1 MNTVARN
8 ALAVAAM
15 AITAQAAA
23 QITIYQR
30 EGFQGRSF
38 TPQEQVGASD
48 YRRRNN
54 ERLYEANVTSVR
66 AVVGTPGQRCW
77 IEREHV
83 VQDRSNANVPA
94 VNAGALVGG
103 ILGHQVGSGTGRVIA
118 TVGGAVAGAALGANL
133 GRDRGGQQAQ
143 TQDIQ
148 RCENVPDQA
157 RPDYWNV
164 TYNFRG
170 EAHRIQMTAPPG
182 PTVTVNDR
190 GEPRA

>member
-15 AITAQAAA
+15 AITTQAAA
-23 QITIYQR
+23 PGTSYER
-30 EGFQGRSF
+30 EGFQSRSF
-38 TPQEQVGASD
+38 TTQEQVGKSMRAVSRDARSGDNRDTPAPAAASD

-66 AVVGTPGQRCW
+66 AVVGTAGQRCW

-83 VQDRSNANVPA
+83 VQDRSNAIVPA
-94 VNAGALVGG
+94 VIAGAHIGG

-118 TVGGAVAGAALGANL
+118 TVGGAVAGAALGSNR

-143 TQDIQ
+143 TQDVQ
-148 RCENVPDQA
+148 RCENVPD
-157 RPDYWNV
+157 YWDV
-164 TYNFRG
+164 TYVR
-170 EAHRIQMTAPPG
+170 
-182 PTVTVNDR
+182 
-190 GEPRA
+190 